1 MNQPR
6 ERDQFGQWATNEFY
20 ELYQVDPFTALRTA
34 HERSEILSADDRRVL
49 AVAFS
54 SVAAGA
60 GEKAALLGGGKL
72 PVWLVMGAV
81 SVTMAQFGLGPWSV
95 IPVGLACVLAL
106 YDRKACLGRVEAYYA
121 VAELLKETLKSQPPR
136 PGTGTATE

>member
-1 MNQPR
+1 MDQTEER
-6 ERDQFGQWATNEFY
+6 EQFGQWATNEYY
-20 ELYQVDPFTALRTA
+20 ELYQDDPVAALRTA

-49 AVAFS
+49 ALASS

-72 PVWLVMGAV
+72 PVWLVMGAI
-81 SVTMAQFGLGPWSV
+81 SVTMAQFGMGGWSV

-106 YDRKACLGRVEAYYA
+106 HDRKACLGRVEAYYA
-121 VAELLKETLKSQPPR
+121 VAELLKETLKSQPSR
-136 PGTGTATE
+136 LGTDSAAE